1 MVKMSSFKGKVAL
14 ITGGSS
20 GIGLEAAGK
29 LHSRGADILIAARD
43 EEKLKGAVSTIGER
57 TSWYAVDV
65 SDWEAVSS
73 LSEKITRERGK
84 IDILIN
90 SAGMV
95 HPSELSV
102 MDPVI
107 MKRTVDVDLMG
118 TMNMCRAFLGSMR
131 RPGYIV
137 NISSMAGFLGL
148 YGYTAYSAAKFGV
161 WGFSEAL
168 RMELEPDGIGVSVV
182 FPPDTD
188 TPQLEY
194 ENAHKPRELKEIGDT
209 IRPISPGHV
218 ADAIIR
224 GMEKGA
230 FMVHPTSSGGMT
242 FLAKRMMPTL
252 LSNFLDGKVKS
263 ARGSKR

>member
-1 MVKMSSFKGKVAL
+1 MVKMDSFKGKIAL
-14 ITGGSS
+14 IVGGSS
-20 GIGLEAAGK
+20 GIGLETARK
-29 LHSRGADILIAARD
+29 LHSKGAEIIIVARD
-43 EEKLKGAVSTIGER
+43 EDKLKEASGAIGER

-65 SDWEAVSS
+65 SDWSAVSS
-73 LSEKITRERGK
+73 LSRRVSREKGM

-95 HPSELSV
+95 HPSELSR
-102 MDPVI
+102 MDPEI

-118 TMNMCRAFLGSMR
+118 TMNTCRAFIGSMN

-137 NISSMAGFLGL
+137 NLSSMAGFLGL

-168 RMELEPDGIGVSVV
+168 RMEVEPDGIGVSVV

-194 ENAHKPRELKEIGDT
+194 ENAHKPRELKEIGET
-209 IRPISPGHV
+209 IKPISPGTV
-218 ADAIIR
+218 ADAIIK

-242 FLAKRMMPTL
+242 FLAKRMMPSV
-252 LSNFLDGKVKS
+252 LSNFLDGKVKG

>member
-1 MVKMSSFKGKVAL
+1 MVKISSFRGKTAL

-20 GIGLEAAGK
+20 GIGLETARK
-29 LHSRGADILIAARD
+29 LHSRGADILIIARD
-43 EEKLKGAVSTIGER
+43 EERLKASSSTIGER
-57 TSWYAVDV
+57 TSWYGVDV

-73 LSEKITRERGK
+73 LSERISKEKGK
-84 IDILIN
+84 MDILVN

-95 HPSELSV
+95 HPSELSK
-102 MDPVI
+102 MDPEV

-118 TMNMCRAFLGSMR
+118 TMNLCRAFLGSMN

-168 RMELEPDGIGVSVV
+168 RMEVEPDGIGVSVV

-188 TPQLEY
+188 TPQLRY
-194 ENAHKPRELKEIGDT
+194 EDLHKPRELREIGDT
-209 IRPISPGHV
+209 IKPISPGAV

-230 FMVHPTSSGGMT
+230 FMVHPTSSGGMA
-242 FLAKRMMPTL
+242 FLAKRMMP
-252 LSNFLDGKVKS
+252 SVMSYFLDGKVKS